1 MGFDPELIPLEAV
14 LQLPGVRIPRF
25 FELFTKILLRYG
37 GWKIIENNIIVN
49 TSLVVLGT
57 IFVQIPITNFSDEV
71 IYSVWMSVVYCLDSC
86 LQTYSQGRQSV
97 CLEPPNYGEGA
108 DNLLEYMNRD
118 VDEQST
124 IAVTTELIVYLFCF
138 LFLHAQVQEELKKDY
153 ALQTMIQL
161 METSVELY
169 ALQTLFFYAYGHAIS
184 KRRSSRRG

>member
-1 MGFDPELIPLEAV
+1 MEAV

-124 IAVTTELIVYLFCF
+124 ITVTTELIVYLFCF

-184 KRRSSRRG
+184 KRRSSRRE

>member
-124 IAVTTELIVYLFCF
+124 ITVTTELIVYLFCF

-184 KRRSSRRG
+184 KRRSSQRG

>member
-124 IAVTTELIVYLFCF
+124 ITVTTELIVYLFCF

-184 KRRSSRRG
+184 KRRSSRRE

>member
-124 IAVTTELIVYLFCF
+124 ITVTTELIVYLFCF